1 MSIISVSEMKD
12 SLSKI
17 LNRVA
22 YGQERVIVA
31 SRGTPKAAVI
41 SVQDLELLEEL
52 EDTMRAHEAL
62 AEYEQGETVSL
73 EELIAELEAGSGGV
87 SD

>member
-1 MSIISVSEMKD
+1 
-12 SLSKI
+12 
-17 LNRVA
+17 
-22 YGQERVIVA
+22 
-31 SRGTPKAAVI
+31 
-41 SVQDLELLEEL
+41 
-52 EDTMRAHEAL
+52 MRAREAL